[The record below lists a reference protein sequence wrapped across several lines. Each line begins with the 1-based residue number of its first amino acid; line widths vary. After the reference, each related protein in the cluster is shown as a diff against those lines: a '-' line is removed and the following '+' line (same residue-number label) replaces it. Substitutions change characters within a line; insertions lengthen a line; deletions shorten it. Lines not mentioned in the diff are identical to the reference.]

1 MTNTNERAVM
11 GDNHPPHD
19 PVDEAIAPFADAIEM
34 AENTLIGV
42 VVENDAQESDVDALA
57 KDIKSALK
65 AVADARLDI
74 TRPMDAAKKSVMDKF
89 KPTET
94 DLKRIAEE
102 LVKMVAPYKKAKAA
116 KIVAAQAEADR
127 KAKEALRV
135 AQEARAASS
144 PTDLDDRREAD
155 AMADEAQRLAKDAK
169 KASKVKVAR
178 MRTVKKHEITDRSAL
193 ARDIWIKDADAM
205 NAFLDEYARKNAHN
219 RKIDGVNAWVEE
231 EPY

>member
-19 PVDEAIAPFADAIEM
+19 PVDEAIAPFADAIELT
-34 AENTLIGV
+34 ENTLIGM
-42 VVENDAQESDVDALA
+42 VVENDEQESTVDGLL
-57 KDIKSALK
+57 KDITTSLTRLK
-65 AVADARLDI
+65 EAQLKI
-74 TRPMDAAKKSVMDKF
+74 TRPINAQRDKVIARF
-89 KPTET
+89 APTKE
-94 DLKRIAEE
+94 DLERQKE
-102 LVKMVAPYKKAKAA
+102 LLQNMGRPYKKAKAA
-116 KIVAAQAEADR
+116 KIVAAQAEAAR
-127 KAKEALRV
+127 IAEEALQA

-155 AMADEAQRLAKDAK
+155 AMADEAQRLAKAAK

-178 MRTVKKHEITDRSAL
+178 MRAVKKHEITDRTAL
-193 ARDIWIKDADAM
+193 ARDIWANDAKAM
-205 NAFLDEYARKNAHN
+205 NEFMDEYARKNAHN